1 MKRSPIR
8 IGTNCCRY
16 RLVMASI
23 KYIHPDFK
31 EAVSAVSPEIK
42 KEVGYSFDIAARIR
56 SILVKK
62 GLSQAEFARM
72 IGKKE
77 AEISRWMSGTHNF
90 TIRTISVIETVL
102 GETVISVK
110 KPY

>member
-1 MKRSPIR
+1 
-8 IGTNCCRY
+8 
-16 RLVMASI
+16 MASI

-31 EAVSAVSPEIK
+31 EAVSAVSPVIK
-42 KEVGYSFDIAARIR
+42 KEVGYAFDIAARIR

>member
-1 MKRSPIR
+1 
-8 IGTNCCRY
+8 
-16 RLVMASI
+16 MASI

-62 GLSQAEFARM
+62 GLSQA
-72 IGKKE
+72 GH
-77 AEISRWMSGTHNF
+77 EISPG
-90 TIRTISVIETVL
+90 
-102 GETVISVK
+102 
-110 KPY
+110 